1 MEKDFLGK
9 GWSFPFGIDVASGGI
24 EVSEYEENIRQCI
37 GIIIGTRKG
46 ERQMLPEFGC
56 DIHELL
62 FSPSN
67 NVTAQIAS
75 RAVREAL
82 ETWEDRI
89 EVLNVD
95 ASFDSGGTISIAL
108 SYQIKST
115 GEVEHL
121 TQIVGS

>member
-1 MEKDFLGK
+1 MIGHEMGGGPLLSEK
-9 GWSFPFGIDVASGGI
+9 FPFGIDVASGGI
-24 EVSEYEENIRQCI
+24 EISAYEENIRQCI

-67 NVTAQIAS
+67 NVTTQMAS
-75 RAVREAL
+75 RAIREAL
-82 ETWEDRI
+82 EIWEDRI
-89 EVLNVD
+89 DVMKVD

-108 SYQIKST
+108 S
-115 GEVEHL
+115 
-121 TQIVGS
+121 

>member
-1 MEKDFLGK
+1 M
-9 GWSFPFGIDVASGGI
+9 
-24 EVSEYEENIRQCI
+24 
-37 GIIIGTRKG
+37 
-46 ERQMLPEFGC
+46 
-56 DIHELL
+56 
-62 FSPSN
+62 
-67 NVTAQIAS
+67 TAQIAS
-75 RAVREAL
+75 RAVRDAL